1 MYIHANY
8 KLINS
13 NKDIKEYKKE
23 LKELSKINLRRSSKF
38 NILAVLGAL
47 RATKD
52 LDLSE
57 NLGIYVAS
65 EYGPINDV
73 YKIMDTVSDDEHIV
87 MPFDF
92 LNINSNNVS
101 FYVSQA
107 LDAKGKNTLI
117 TSRYLSFEKALQ
129 LASFDLELDEAKDAL
144 IGGVDES
151 LSSIKNYE
159 NYLEFAQE
167 CESKDGSCW
176 LYVNKEQTNSLAEIK
191 SINELNCKKDLEE
204 FISKPYTNIAL
215 NQFALNDEKILSLI
229 DESRLINKNEFYG
242 SEGALHL
249 LNLCENKGNHLYI
262 AKDNKENLIVIELKV

>member
-1 MYIHANY
+1 MYIHATH

-13 NKDIKEYKKE
+13 NKNIKEYKKE

-38 NILAVLGAL
+38 NILAVIGAL
-47 RATKD
+47 KVTKD
-52 LDLSE
+52 INLSSQ
-57 NLGIYVAS
+57 LGIYVSS

-73 YKIMDTVSDDEHIV
+73 YNIMNTVSDEEHIV

-129 LASFDLELDEAKDAL
+129 LALFDLELNEVDDIL

-151 LSSIKNYE
+151 LSDIKDFN
-159 NYLEFAQE
+159 NYLTFAKE
-167 CESKDGSCW
+167 VESKDGSCW
-176 LYVNKEQTNSLAEIK
+176 FYINKLKENSIAKITNIM
-191 SINELNCKKDLEE
+191 ELNSYKELNKILSNSYD
-204 FISKPYTNIAL
+204 KIAL
-215 NQFALNDEKILSLI
+215 NQFSSI
-229 DESRLINKNEFYG
+229 DENIISEIDPIKIIKEEDFFA
-242 SEGALHL
+242 SEGSLHL
-249 LNLCENKGNHLYI
+249 QNLLKYKGTHLYI
-262 AKDNKENLIVIELKV
+262 AKDAKKNFIAIEIKV